1 MPVELGTCATG
12 DDAKA
17 LPSCLHPERKRD
29 RVKEGEGERETL
41 CFRLLLQASCLKG
54 DSLSLTLSLFYGC
67 ICRCT

>member
-17 LPSCLHPERKRD
+17 LPSCLHTPREEEE
-29 RVKEGEGERETL
+29 KEKGRGRETL

-54 DSLSLTLSLFYGC
+54 DALSLSSTVAYAVALE
-67 ICRCT
+67 